1 MKERLRRFHSP
12 VGLRTVKTALAVSVA
27 ILLVEQ
33 YGTSAE
39 ELLFGVMGA
48 FSAMEPTIK
57 ASVRS
62 CAAQFSG
69 VLVGVLLS
77 LILGALEIPGVVA
90 AGIGI
95 ILVMATY
102 QLLHWKS
109 SPVLPCLILV
119 TICTNPGM
127 NAVIYG
133 LERIWNTALGLG
145 AGMVINA
152 LIFPYDNSKKIQ
164 SLMVSLD
171 EDLIRFLED
180 MFDGD
185 DHLPETLEME
195 SKINLLERQLAMFAD
210 QRLPRRGRQRRLLTQ
225 LQSCEDT
232 ARALLIEVETLRGI
246 VHVGKLNQENR
257 AALRE
262 LGAKIT
268 DGDPNRRFTVEDLV
282 VNYHVDKALKLRE
295 QLKNELSANKKG

>member
-1 MKERLRRFHSP
+1 MKERRKQFHSP
-12 VGLRTVKTALAVSVA
+12 VGLRTIKTALAVSVA

-48 FSAMEPTIK
+48 FYAMEPTIK
-57 ASVRS
+57 ASIRS
-62 CAAQFSG
+62 SAAQISG

-77 LILGALEIPGVVA
+77 LVMRTLNMPGVIA

-102 QLLHWKS
+102 QILRWKS

-119 TICTNPGM
+119 TICTNPAM
-127 NAVIYG
+127 DAVVYG

-145 AGMVINA
+145 AGMLINA
-152 LIFPYDNSKKIQ
+152 LIFPYDNSAKIQ
-164 SLMVSLD
+164 QLMVSLD

-185 DHLPETLEME
+185 DHLPETREME
-195 SKINLLERQLAMFAD
+195 GKIDLLERQLAVFAD
-210 QRLPRRGRQRRLLTQ
+210 QRLLRRRRQRRLLTQ
-225 LQSCEDT
+225 FQGCEDT
-232 ARALLIEVETLRGI
+232 AHALLIEVETLRGI

-257 AALRE
+257 SALRK
-262 LGAKIT
+262 LGAQIA
-268 DGDPNRRFTVEDLV
+268 DGEPDRRFTVEDLV
-282 VNYHVDKALKLRE
+282 VNYHVDKVLKLRM
-295 QLKNELSANKKG
+295 QLKEELSVNKKG

>member
-185 DHLPETLEME
+185 DHLPEMLEME

-262 LGAKIT
+262 LGAKIA